1 MRHLSLIY
9 DDTKLVKRHFYISSI
24 LFIKFISTFI
34 FNILGLYDPNKL
46 NPYSWILILNAPQ
59 SDYDARL
66 FHLLLL
72 YRNTTQL
79 YCSVFSNGYIQ
90 KRFLFLEALFD
101 IGLVLLCLHEN
112 KDIQALKTPH
122 SIIHTII
129 AILSFHSLL
138 LSRKIKIQNIA

>member
-1 MRHLSLIY
+1 MKHLSVIY
-9 DDTKLVKRHFYISSI
+9 DDTNLVKRHFYISSI
-24 LFIKFISTFI
+24 LFVKFISTFI
-34 FNILGLYDPNKL
+34 FNILGLYDPKQL
-46 NPYSWILILNAPQ
+46 KPYPWILIINASQ
-59 SDYDARL
+59 SEYYSRL

-79 YCSVFSNGYIQ
+79 YCSIFSNGYIQ

-101 IGLVLLCLHEN
+101 IGLVVLCLHEN

-122 SIIHTII
+122 SIIHIII